1 MSLRCNGYSL
11 KSLSAQLMQ
20 VIHGELLHLCF
31 MPQPIASLQVTHF
44 AAF

>member
-1 MSLRCNGYSL
+1 MSLRCSGYNL

-31 MPQPIASLQVTHF
+31 MSQPIASLQVIHF